1 MGRQTDS
8 CHPKV
13 VQEFS
18 TQPIQQQVR
27 EGSESL

>member
-18 TQPIQQQVR
+18 TQPMQHQVR